1 MRTRRHRERNVTFCC
16 VSPCY
21 LDSNED
27 SGFLTL
33 FLYAFCWCEWE
44 LKTLLFFFPPQLP
57 PVCDIPDTSPSAA
70 VWSPWLESSCATWQ
84 HGGGSA
90 GGPRPITLTGR
101 WAVHS
106 DKAKQDKTK
115 LVEKKNILV
124 SLWKKVIIIKWESN
138 VLDKKWHGIEKS
150 TIAWYTVTIMR

>member
-1 MRTRRHRERNVTFCC
+1 MRVKN
-16 VSPCY
+16 P
-21 LDSNED
+21 
-27 SGFLTL
+27 
-33 FLYAFCWCEWE
+33 A
-44 LKTLLFFFPPQLP
+44 FFFPPQLP

-115 LVEKKNILV
+115 LVEKKTFLCHYEKKS
-124 SLWKKVIIIKWESN
+124 SLLNESQMYWIKSDTGLKK
-138 VLDKKWHGIEKS
+138 
-150 TIAWYTVTIMR
+150 AQ

>member
-44 LKTLLFFFPPQLP
+44 LKTLLFFFPPAATCLWHSWHFSLCCCVVTVAGVLMRHMAAWRR
-57 PVCDIPDTSPSAA
+57 VCWRTQTHHTDRE
-70 VWSPWLESSCATWQ
+70 VGCALWQ
-84 HGGGSA
+84 SQTRQNQA
-90 GGPRPITLTGR
+90 C
-101 WAVHS
+101 W
-106 DKAKQDKTK
+106 
-115 LVEKKNILV
+115 KKNILV

>member
-1 MRTRRHRERNVTFCC
+1 MTWKSENKAPPWEECDLLLC
-16 VSPCY
+16 VAV
-21 LDSNED
+21 L
-27 SGFLTL
+27 SG
-33 FLYAFCWCEWE
+33 
-44 LKTLLFFFPPQLP
+44 LKWGFWIPNIISLRLLLVWVRVKNPAFFFFFQLP

-115 LVEKKNILV
+115 LVEKKTFLCHYEKKS
-124 SLWKKVIIIKWESN
+124 SLLNESQMYWIKSDTGLKK
-138 VLDKKWHGIEKS
+138 
-150 TIAWYTVTIMR
+150 AQ